1 MSDHEQPGSDRRM
14 WMSDETRQHLRQAR
28 EEMRAGLRSLMPPL
42 PPEYIQHRR
51 AARREALLAV
61 RSLLDH
67 ALKHLDESGKA

>member
-1 MSDHEQPGSDRRM
+1 MSDHEQPGSDRKM

-28 EEMRAGLRSLMPPL
+28 EELRSGLRTLV

-51 AARREALLAV
+51 AARREALLAM

-67 ALKHLDESGKA
+67 ALKRLDESSKA

>member
-1 MSDHEQPGSDRRM
+1 MSDHEQPGSDRKT

-28 EEMRAGLRSLMPPL
+28 EEMRASLRTLV

-51 AARREALLAV
+51 AARREALLAL

-67 ALKHLDESGKA
+67 ALKRLDESGKA